1 MVSRTLFGVALVLGW
16 LAGGSPAFGQDTSF
30 AAEPTRQAET
40 VAGQWLR
47 QVWGGEAGEAWQ
59 AASLRF
65 QKRIG
70 AAEWGTWVRAQNG
83 RLAARSER
91 RVVGVDFT
99 GDPISAAQWVT
110 VTYAS
115 DLQVG
120 GQLLQRI
127 WLVQEE
133 DEPWRVAHYALWKDA
148 AAMMTTAYFDP
159 IPYVYWASDDGY
171 PGYWFFRQIPAR
183 LIPKRR
189 AATPPPPPPP
199 QAIANPKTFP
209 RRQPTG

>member
-1 MVSRTLFGVALVLGW
+1 MFCRAPFGLVLSFSC
-16 LAGGSPAFGQDTSF
+16 LSAGSPALGQDSSS
-30 AAEPTRQAET
+30 AAEPIHQAET

-70 AAEWGTWVRAQNG
+70 PAEWSAWVRAQSG
-83 RLAARSER
+83 RLAARSEP
-91 RVVGVDFT
+91 RVVGAYFT
-99 GDPISAAQWVT
+99 GDPAWAAQWVT
-110 VTYAS
+110 ITYAS

-127 WLVQEE
+127 WLVQDE
-133 DEPWRVAHYALWKDA
+133 DQPWQVAHYALWKDA

-171 PGYWFFRQIPAR
+171 RDYWFFRQLPAGLTPAR
-183 LIPKRR
+183 RG
-189 AATPPPPPPP
+189 APPPPPPP
-199 QAIANPKTFP
+199 PRAIANPKTFP
-209 RRQPTG
+209 TRPPAG